1 MKMKSLLRSIS
12 LVLVAVLSAFVP
24 QDAAAQGQTAEQR
37 SQEISR
43 RAAVKAQRQA
53 APPTMRVVDNAP
65 TLYGYIYDSYG
76 EYYSGAGIYSI
87 DINDA
92 TNMSAVAVGKKAYA
106 GGTYGNKTYYA
117 LDYKE
122 NGSQITFPATLTL
135 YDTQT
140 WEVKERM

>member
-1 MKMKSLLRSIS
+1 M
-12 LVLVAVLSAFVP
+12 LVAVLSAFAP

-53 APPTMRVVDNAP
+53 APPTMRVVENAP

-76 EYYSGAGIYSI
+76 DYYSGAGIYSI

-140 WEVKERM
+140 